1 MTNEEKDDFAGMTA
15 TALYSALALGA
26 IGTEYGQDAKE
37 NKDLSDN
44 VNIMYN
50 IAMEHLGEER
60 ATKILQEV
68 QERLKKSGI
77 SVELISL
84 NSSHE

>member
-1 MTNEEKDDFAGMTA
+1 MTA
-15 TALYSALALGA
+15 TALYSSLALGA
-26 IGTEYGQDAKE
+26 LGTDCGQDE
-37 NKDLSDN
+37 NANEALSDN

-60 ATKILQEV
+60 ATEILQEV
-68 QERLKKSGI
+68 QKMLKKSGI

-84 NSSHE
+84 KKQP